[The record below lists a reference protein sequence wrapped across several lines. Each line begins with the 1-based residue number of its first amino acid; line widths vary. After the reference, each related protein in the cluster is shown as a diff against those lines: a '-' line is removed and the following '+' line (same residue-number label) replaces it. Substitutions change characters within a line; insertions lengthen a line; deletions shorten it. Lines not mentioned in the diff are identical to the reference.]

1 MIKMRYELA
10 IFDMDGTILNTLED
24 LTDTLNYALRKNN
37 YPEHSI
43 EDVRRF
49 VGNGI
54 PKLIERGVPA
64 GTDTEAA
71 GRVHRDF
78 MEYYKIHCADKT
90 KPYDGILEMI
100 RSLRQAG
107 CRTAVVSNKAD
118 VAVQELCT
126 RYFDGLFDYAVGDRK
141 GILKKPAPDSVNE
154 VLKYLQIERKRAVYI
169 GDSEVDIATA
179 QNAGMNSII
188 VSWGFRETGFLK
200 EQGAEVIVNQPKEVA
215 KLILDGQTV
224 TEDMGLEVEKDE

>member
-90 KPYDGILEMI
+90 KPYDGILELI

-126 RYFDGLFDYAVGDRK
+126 RYFDGLFD
-141 GILKKPAPDSVNE
+141 LS
-154 VLKYLQIERKRAVYI
+154 
-169 GDSEVDIATA
+169 
-179 QNAGMNSII
+179 
-188 VSWGFRETGFLK
+188 
-200 EQGAEVIVNQPKEVA
+200 
-215 KLILDGQTV
+215 LIHI
-224 TEDMGLEVEKDE
+224 

>member
-1 MIKMRYELA
+1 MKYELA

-43 EDVRRF
+43 DDVRRF

-54 PKLIERGVPA
+54 PRLIERGVPA
-64 GTDTEAA
+64 GTDEKAVS
-71 GRVHRDF
+71 RVYTDF
-78 MEYYKIHCADKT
+78 IEYYKIHCADKT
-90 KPYDGILEMI
+90 KPYDGILELI
-100 RSLRQAG
+100 RRLRGAG

-126 RYFDGLFDYAVGDRK
+126 QYFDGLFDYAVGDRE

-154 VLKYLQIERKRAVYI
+154 VLNYLQIERKKAVYI

-179 QNAGMNSII
+179 QNAYMNSII
-188 VSWGFRETGFLK
+188 VSWGFRKTEFLK
-200 EQGAEVIVNQPKEVA
+200 EQGAEVIVDHPAEVA
-215 KLILDGQTV
+215 ELILEEQEVIKNMD
-224 TEDMGLEVEKDE
+224 LEAGKNE